1 MAKEQTMISL
11 QLSKELLSNVRALAE
26 EQETSVSSI
35 IRKLLLDYVSTYDKR

>member
-11 QLSKELLSNVRALAE
+11 QLSKELLSNVRAIAE
-26 EQETSVSSI
+26 EQETSISSI

>member
-11 QLSKELLSNVRALAE
+11 QLSKELLNNVRAIAE

-35 IRKLLLDYVSTYDKR
+35 IRKLLIDYVSTYDKR